1 MQFSGVLF
9 DMDGVLVDTDQ
20 AVADLWNGLAS
31 EYGLTISDGEFAAHV
46 YGCVPEHTVETVFA
60 PLAPPD
66 RAKVLTRVRESEP
79 DLAFTPVPHAS
90 ELVHDLA
97 GAGVPLALVTGAS
110 AARADRALRTL
121 GLTGR
126 FGTTVTWGESAR
138 GKPAPD
144 CYLLAAR
151 RLGIPPAE
159 CLVFEDTSGGVRAA
173 TAAGA
178 ICVAVSRLDPAPL
191 RAGGARHVVPGF
203 EAVSFRRHAAGAV
216 LNVADQEDM
225 QFGSTAGH
233 HPVTPTTATHTE
245 GGSPCR

>member
-20 AVADLWNGLAS
+20 AIADLWNQLAS
-31 EYGLTISDGEFAAHV
+31 EYGLTISERDFAAHV

-79 DLAFTPVPHAS
+79 GLAFTPVPHAS

-121 GLTGR
+121 GLAGL

-151 RLGIPPAE
+151 RLGIPPAV

-178 ICVAVSRLDPAPL
+178 TCVAVSRLDPAPL
-191 RAGGARHVVPGF
+191 RASGARHTVPGF
-203 EAVSFRRHAAGAV
+203 EAVSFRRQATGAV
-216 LNVADQEDM
+216 LNVADQEDLHI
-225 QFGSTAGH
+225 GSTAGH
-233 HPVTPTTATHTE
+233 RPVTPTTATHTE